1 MTYSFIEK
9 FKDKF
14 YFIGCDIETKL
25 INNIEKKCITF
36 PEYNRSMDAKV
47 SNWIKDYNTNAKHT
61 KHYAVRTGKVSGI
74 TVLDFDTEYAYKMF
88 CANIPNFESYFTVK
102 TKKGW
107 HVYCLYDPNLKSGNN
122 VLKGLIEIIDIRND
136 PVVFKFSNFW
146 SEKEILNGGH
156 AICPPTKYLDIN
168 GNYFTYEY
176 LGGTINPVPQYLY
189 DCLKIK
195 KIKRNNK

>member
-25 INNIEKKCITF
+25 INNIEKKMLTIPNNYITI
-36 PEYNRSMDAKV
+36 NAQVK
-47 SNWIKDYNTNAKHT
+47 NWIKDYNTNAKHT
-61 KHYAVRTGKVSGI
+61 KHFAIRTGKVSGI

-88 CANIPNFESYFTVK
+88 CANVPNFETYFTVK

-107 HVYCLYDPNLKSGNN
+107 HVYCLYDPNLKSQINA
-122 VLKGLIEIIDIRND
+122 LKGFIDVIDIRND
-136 PVVFKFSNFW
+136 PYHLDFFNKKN
-146 SEKEILNGGH
+146 LDGGH
-156 AICPPTKYLDIN
+156 VICPPTSYADIN
-168 GNYFTYEY
+168 GNYFTYKY

>member
-1 MTYSFIEK
+1 MSFSFIEE

-14 YFIGCDIETKL
+14 YFIGCNIETKL
-25 INNIEKKCITF
+25 KNNIEKKWLTF
-36 PEYNRSMDAKV
+36 PKYNRSMNAEV
-47 SNWIKDYNTNAKHT
+47 SKWIEDYNMNAKDT
-61 KHYAVRTGKVSGI
+61 KHFAVRTGKVSGI

-88 CANIPNFESYFTVK
+88 CANVPNFDSYFTVK

-136 PVVFKFSNFW
+136 PVIVKFSNNW
-146 SEKEILNGGH
+146 SNKVILDGGH
-156 AICPPTKYLDIN
+156 AICPPTSYVGVN
-168 GNYFTYEY
+168 GNYFTYKY

>member
-1 MTYSFIEK
+1 MSFSFIEE

-14 YFIGCDIETKL
+14 YFIGCDVETKL
-25 INNIEKKCITF
+25 KNNIEKKWLTF
-36 PEYNRSMDAKV
+36 PKYNKSMEAKV
-47 SNWIKDYNTNAKHT
+47 SNWIEDYNMNAKDS
-61 KHYAVRTGKVSGI
+61 KHFAVRTGKVSGI
-74 TVLDFDTEYAYKMF
+74 TVLDFDTEFAYKMF
-88 CANIPNFESYFTVK
+88 CANVPNFESYFTVK

-107 HVYCLYDPNLKSGNN
+107 HVYCLYDRNLKSGNN

-136 PVVFKFSNFW
+136 PVVVKFSNFW
-146 SEKEILNGGH
+146 SEQEILDGGH
-156 AICPPTKYLDIN
+156 VICPPTRYLDVN
-168 GNYFTYEY
+168 GNYFTYKY